1 MKRIISYFTLLIMI
15 TSALVFSSCALG
27 DETRAV
33 TDEFISQNG
42 RTLCVSD
49 RGDCEG
55 YPENTVEGIL
65 SSHEQG
71 ADIVLCNVSVTK
83 DSVPVL
89 LDSSNASAMFSKDVG
104 DISSVNYADIA
115 GIKLRLAHGGGARDI
130 TDKTVDTLSDAL
142 KKTKNTVL
150 MLDVDERNLD
160 VVYDTVKKENR
171 IGSVIFY
178 VGHIKPDTLKS
189 FISSKS
195 EKPLVMT
202 YFKGN
207 VIFSAVSYVKSSLEA
222 GAYGICLA
230 TNNPYGVIFG
240 KTVMGKF
247 TSGARAMAMLS
258 RPEICGN
265 IRRDNATWYSDL
277 ISRGYN
283 MILTNE
289 PKALKEYI
297 KQADEAKKKLETAYA
312 DMCENYTLPVYK
324 ASAYR
329 DYKKAYADAK
339 AKAESVIADNSPA
352 LSDIIS
358 AQSELKYAYDNIQND
373 ADLLKN
379 GTAGVTIT
387 VPRIITAVL
396 VVAGITAG
404 EVFIAKHTKKKNSSK
419 NKSDIK
425 GEKS

>member
-1 MKRIISYFTLLIMI
+1 MKKIILYFTLLIMI
-15 TSALVFSSCALG
+15 MSALVFSSFASENKTG
-27 DETRAV
+27 KV
-33 TDEFISQNG
+33 MDEFLSENG

-49 RGDCEG
+49 RGDCEN
-55 YPENTVEGIL
+55 YPENTVGGIL
-65 SSHEQG
+65 SAHEQG

-89 LDSSNASAMFSKDVG
+89 LDSDNASKMFSKDIG
-104 DISSVNYADIA
+104 DISAVSYADIA
-115 GIKLRLAHGGGARDI
+115 DIKLRLAHGGGARDI
-130 TDKTVDTLSDAL
+130 TDKTVDTLSNAL
-142 KKTKNTVL
+142 KKTQDTVL
-150 MLDVDERNLD
+150 MLDVKENDLD
-160 VVYDTVKKENR
+160 IVYETVKQSGR
-171 IGSVIFY
+171 TDSVIFY
-178 VGHIKPDTLKS
+178 AGHIKPDTLKT
-189 FISSKS
+189 FISSKN
-195 EKPLVMT
+195 EKPNVMT

-222 GAYGICLA
+222 GADGVCLA
-230 TNNPYGVIFG
+230 TKNPYGVVFG
-240 KTVMGKF
+240 ETVMGKF
-247 TSGARAMAMLS
+247 TTGARAMAMLS
-258 RPEICGN
+258 RPEICGK
-265 IRRDNATWYSDL
+265 IRRDNAVWYSDL

-289 PKALKEYI
+289 PKTLKEYI
-297 KQADEAKKKLETAYA
+297 KQADEAKKELETTYA
-312 DMCENYTLPVYK
+312 DLCRNYTLPEYK
-324 ASAYR
+324 ASSYR

-339 AKAESVIADNSPA
+339 AKTESVIADNSPA

-404 EVFIAKHTKKKNSSK
+404 EVFIAKHTKKKNSSN

>member
-1 MKRIISYFTLLIMI
+1 MKIIISYFTLLIMI
-15 TSALVFSSCALG
+15 MSVLAFSSFASG
-27 DETRAV
+27 DKTGKV
-33 TDEFISQNG
+33 MDEFLSENG

-49 RGDCEG
+49 RGDCES

-65 SSHEQG
+65 SAHEQG

-89 LDSSNASAMFSKDVG
+89 LDSDNASQMFSKDVG
-104 DISSVNYADIA
+104 DISAVSYADIA
-115 GIKLRLAHGGGARDI
+115 DIKLRLAHGGGARDI

-142 KKTKNTVL
+142 KKTQDTVL
-150 MLDVDERNLD
+150 MLDVKENDLD
-160 VVYDTVKKENR
+160 AVYETVKQSGR
-171 IGSVIFY
+171 TDSVIFY
-178 VGHIKPDTLKS
+178 AGHIKPDTLKT

-195 EKPLVMT
+195 EKPNVMT

-222 GAYGICLA
+222 GADGICLA
-230 TNNPYGVIFG
+230 TNNPYGVVFG
-240 KTVMGKF
+240 KTVMSKF

-258 RPEICGN
+258 RPEICGK

-297 KQADEAKKKLETAYA
+297 KQTDEAKKEIETTYA
-312 DMCENYTLPVYK
+312 DLCENYTLPEYK

-339 AKAESVIADNSPA
+339 AKTESVLSDNSPA

-358 AQSELKYAYDNIQND
+358 AQSELRYAYNNIQND

-387 VPRIITAVL
+387 VPRIITAIL
-396 VVAGITAG
+396 VIAGVTAG
-404 EVFIAKHTKKKNSSK
+404 EIFIAKHTKKKSSSK
-419 NKSDIK
+419 NK
-425 GEKS
+425 